1 MTQFVEVQAP
11 DSDARGKVPARS
23 LRRWIE
29 KGFKPVDEAEAEK
42 VLADYP
48 DPNAP
53 APTGEVIDVQ
63 PVPPEGDGSQGASEV
78 DAVDGAGESAEGSDT
93 PTVGDDDAPDPDPGT
108 AADSADT
115 PTTTSGRRRGGAAAS
130 NAR

>member
-11 DSDARGKVPARS
+11 DSDAKGKVPARS
-23 LRRWIE
+23 LRRWLA
-29 KGFKPVDEAEAEK
+29 KGFKAVNDEEAAQ

-63 PVPPEGDGSQGASEV
+63 PVPPEGDGDQGASE
-78 DAVDGAGESAEGSDT
+78 DADPAPDAS
-93 PTVGDDDAPDPDPGT
+93 DAPDTDPGT
-108 AADSADT
+108 AADSADN
-115 PTTTSGRRRGGAAAS
+115 PTTTSGRRRGGAAS
-130 NAR
+130 TDAR